1 MITLLVIRQ
10 LSQKRTFT
18 SASTHSPAIKSLSG
32 LTTLDHFQEVDQL
45 DVYTEELKKCGL
57 TEEEIQLKIMADNRQ
72 RVKLSQIQ
80 IVREKDM
87 INLPHIF
94 MLYSIKKI

>member
-32 LTTLDHFQEVDQL
+32 LTTLYHFQEVDQL
-45 DVYTEELKKCGL
+45 DGYTEELKKCGL
-57 TEEEIQLKIMADNRQ
+57 TEEEIQLKIMADNLQ
-72 RVKLSQIQ
+72 RVISFSNQNCQ
-80 IVREKDM
+80 GERND
-87 INLPHIF
+87 NLPHIF
-94 MLYSIKKI
+94 MLYSIN